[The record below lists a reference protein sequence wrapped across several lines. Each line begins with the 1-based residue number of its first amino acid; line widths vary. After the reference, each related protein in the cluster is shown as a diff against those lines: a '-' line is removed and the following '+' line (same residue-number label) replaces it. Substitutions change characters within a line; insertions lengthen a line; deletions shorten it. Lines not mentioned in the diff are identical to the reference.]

1 LGNLQSSGIENTMTF
16 FGKRAGKIFF
26 VCFLFLF
33 ALLLP
38 SIASAEWETGA
49 KIGFDSNIDRAIDNE
64 KSDTYVGAYLSFLRN
79 PSGESRVDWTLAA
92 TLEGSLF
99 LRLEDLSY
107 GAFTLAP
114 GITLIPHRLW
124 TINIS
129 PFFQA
134 KGLGDSD
141 QSALA
146 YGAKLSMRQQIGKNV
161 YTGQYYLYK
170 DSRAEEDVYSFIEN
184 ALGIYVGKNWPQ
196 TFYTE
201 IGYEYSHGDS
211 FRSFGSSAPSGFGRG
226 KQRRFSSTFDREV
239 IKEKVDRHSIGIS
252 AGFDWTKSLFSTIN
266 YNYTALEGDS
276 GSSSSHSGFI
286 SLGYRF

>member
-1 LGNLQSSGIENTMTF
+1 MIFCKKYAL
-16 FGKRAGKIFF
+16 KIFF
-26 VCFLFLF
+26 AIFFCLF
-33 ALLLP
+33 AFFF
-38 SIASAEWETGA
+38 SSTVSAEWETGA

-64 KSDTYVGAYLSFLRN
+64 QSDTYLGAYLSFLRN

-92 TLEGSLF
+92 SLEGSYF
-99 LRLEDLSY
+99 FRFEDLSY

-114 GITLIPHRLW
+114 GITLIPHRVW

-134 KGLGDSD
+134 KAVGDSD

-146 YGAKLSMRQQIGKNV
+146 YGAKISMRQQIGKDV
-161 YTGQYYLYK
+161 YAGQYYIYR
-170 DSRAEEDVYSFIEN
+170 DSRAEEVVYSFIEN
-184 ALGIYVGKNWPQ
+184 AFGVYVGKNWSR

-211 FRSFGSSAPSGFGRG
+211 FRTVDSPDSRGPMRFSRG
-226 KQRRFSSTFDREV
+226 KQHRYSSTFDKAV
-239 IKEKVDRHSIGIS
+239 IKEKVDRHSIGVS
-252 AGFDWTKSLFSTIN
+252 AGFDWTKSLFSTV
-266 YNYTALEGDS
+266 NYTYTDVEGDS
-276 GSSSSHSGFI
+276 GTSSSHSGFI